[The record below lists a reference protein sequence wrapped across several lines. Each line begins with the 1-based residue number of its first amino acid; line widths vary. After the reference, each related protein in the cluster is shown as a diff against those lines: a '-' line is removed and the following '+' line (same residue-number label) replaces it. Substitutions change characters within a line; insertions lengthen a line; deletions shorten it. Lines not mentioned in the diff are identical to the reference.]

1 MSRVTPSSPGGG
13 QADPRPATSG
23 APASG
28 GPASGAAIN
37 RAATNGAAGA
47 GPRSWRVRQLGPPG
61 EALRL
66 EHVPAR
72 APGPGEARVEIGAV
86 GLNFPDLLLCA
97 GRYQERPPL
106 PFSPGYEAAGIVAEA
121 GDGAAVAPG
130 QHVVVVPELPDG
142 ALQESVTVPDT
153 QLYPVP
159 ESMPV
164 TAAAA
169 LHIAYQTAHV
179 ALHHRAGL
187 QAGETLLVTGAAGG
201 VGSAAVQLGVA
212 AGATVI
218 AAVTGPAKAEAGRR
232 MGASLVIDLAD
243 EPDPVAR
250 VRAATGGRGAGV
262 ILDVVGGDT
271 FGWARRC
278 VAFEGRV
285 VLVGFTGGTIGQV
298 PANHVLLRNYSVLGL
313 HLAMYRRENPA
324 LLRSVHATLVRM
336 FASGEISPLIYRE
349 LPFGQA
355 PAALELLSGREVIGR
370 VVLRC

>member
-1 MSRVTPSSPGGG
+1 MPPVTPSPRSGRRPG
-13 QADPRPATSG
+13 AT
-23 APASG
+23 A
-28 GPASGAAIN
+28 GPAAA
-37 RAATNGAAGA
+37 
-47 GPRSWRVRQLGPPG
+47 PRSWRVRQLGTPR

-66 EHVPAR
+66 EPGPAR
-72 APGPGEARVEIGAV
+72 SPGPGEARVEVGAV

-106 PFSPGYEAAGIVAEA
+106 PFSPGFEAAGVVAEA
-121 GDGAAVAPG
+121 GDGSALTPG
-130 QHVVVVPELPDG
+130 QRVVVVPELPNG
-142 ALQESVTVPDT
+142 ALQQSITVPGA

-187 QAGETLLVTGAAGG
+187 RAGETVLVTGAAGG
-201 VGSAAVQLGVA
+201 VGSATVQLARA
-212 AGATVI
+212 AGCAVI
-218 AAVTGPAKAEAGRR
+218 AAVTGPAKAAACRR
-232 MGASLVIDLAD
+232 MGAGLVVDLAA

-250 VRAATGGRGAGV
+250 VRAETGGRGADV
-262 ILDVVGGDT
+262 IVDVVGGET

-278 VAFEGRV
+278 VAFEGRI
-285 VLVGFTGGTIGQV
+285 VLVGFTGGAIGQV

-313 HLAMYRRENPA
+313 HLAAYRRENPA
-324 LLRSVHATLVRM
+324 LLRAVHDTLVAM
-336 FASGEISPLIYRE
+336 CSGGLISPQIYRE

-355 PAALELLSGREVIGR
+355 PAGLELLAGREVVGR